1 MANHKKNAGQSLDE
15 LDRRLLTALDRNART
30 PVVDLARLIGLSPQS
45 TSDRVSRLED
55 IGVLSGF
62 TVKLDPAALG
72 LAVGAYIRIRPAMG
86 ELQRVAQ
93 LVAEIPEIIECD
105 RITGDD
111 CFIAKAFV
119 PHVGDLERI
128 IDRLLPY
135 AQTNTSVIQSSPVKR
150 RQPAFGR

>member
-1 MANHKKNAGQSLDE
+1 LANHKKNAGQSLDE